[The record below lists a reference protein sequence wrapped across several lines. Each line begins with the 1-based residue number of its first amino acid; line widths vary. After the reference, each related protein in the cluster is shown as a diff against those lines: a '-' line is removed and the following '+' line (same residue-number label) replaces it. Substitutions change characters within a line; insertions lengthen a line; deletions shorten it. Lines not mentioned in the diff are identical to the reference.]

1 MKSFRAFFFRLS
13 GWFRK
18 RNREQ
23 EMMDEFE
30 SHLQMHIADNI
41 RSGMSAEEARRQALL
56 KFGGME
62 SAKESVRD
70 RSRLRGLETAWQDFR
85 YALRTLR
92 RNPGFAVT
100 AIASLALGIGA
111 SIAIFTVADNLL
123 LRPLPY
129 PNSSQLVMVWEANQ
143 RGTTNQNEVSPA
155 NYFDWKTQN
164 TCFSDIAAFLDYHVI
179 FSTGARAE
187 EIDIQ
192 SASANLLPM
201 LGVTPIRGRLFTKAE
216 DEASSNGADVAVISY
231 HLWQSWFGGDESAIG
246 RRVQIN
252 SRPWTIIGVL
262 PPGFY
267 FHSRTVDAWLPI
279 GLKPAEDFRKTQGR
293 WIWTAARLKPDISLR
308 QAQTQMDTIARR
320 LEDSYPEFNKG
331 WGVNV
336 EPLRDA
342 LVGQVK
348 TPLLVLLGA
357 VTLLLG
363 VACANVANL
372 LLTRFNARRREM
384 AVRGALGAARARL
397 VRQLLTESIAL
408 GITGGIAGILL
419 ARWAVQALLAL
430 APRELTHSVQVFFDL
445 RIVIFA
451 LALSLL
457 TGIIFGLAPA
467 LVSARS
473 DLNTALH
480 DETRS
485 STGMGRRLRGWL
497 VAAEVACAV
506 MLLSGAG
513 LLFHTVMKLQV
524 VDPGLNA
531 SNVLTFRVTL
541 PNPRYPRV
549 RNRAQFFV
557 RAAQDLAHL
566 PGVTSASAVS
576 YLPLQGEGAA
586 TTVAIEG
593 QPPARPGEEL
603 IATIRTVLPEY
614 FRTMGIPLRRGRDF
628 TIADDDP
635 DQPYRFIVSE
645 SFVRKYL
652 AGREPLGT
660 RINAEMDDKNPFGE
674 IIGVVGDVKEES
686 LDKDPDP
693 TVYYVHAHLAYG
705 GMIFVL
711 RTENDPL
718 SLAVPARKVIQG
730 IDSQQPVADVF
741 TMQKVVRETFARQ
754 QFSAT
759 LLAGFS
765 FASLLLAA
773 VGIYGVLAYSVAQRT
788 REIGVRVALGA
799 EPSRILRLVVGNGMR
814 LVLIGSLIGLAAA
827 FALSGLLKSMLF
839 GIGPRDPWTFTIA
852 PLVLI
857 CVALIA
863 AYVPARRASRLAPME
878 ALRTE

>member
-1 MKSFRAFFFRLS
+1 MKNLRAFFVRLS

-18 RNREQ
+18 RNRDQ
-23 EMMDEFE
+23 DMMDEFD

-41 RSGMSAEEARRQALL
+41 RSGMSADEARRQALL

-62 SAKESVRD
+62 SAKESIRD
-70 RSRLRGLETAWQDFR
+70 RAGLPWAETAWQDFH

-111 SIAIFTVADNLL
+111 SLAIFTVADNLL

-129 PNSSQLVMVWEANQ
+129 RDPSQLVMLWETSHRQAEDH
-143 RGTTNQNEVSPA
+143 GSVSPG
-155 NYFDWKTQN
+155 NYIDWKAQN
-164 TCFSDIAAFLDYHVI
+164 TCFSDMAAFANYHVI
-179 FSTGARAE
+179 FSTGNRAE

-201 LGVTPIRGRLFTKAE
+201 LGVTPIRGRLFTKEE
-216 DEASSNGADVAVISY
+216 DEASAKGGDVAVISFR
-231 HLWQSWFGGDESAIG
+231 LWQSWFGGDESAIG

-252 SRPWTIIGVL
+252 SRPWTIIGIL

-279 GLKPAEDFRKTQGR
+279 GLNPKEDFRKTQGR
-293 WIWTAARLKPDISLR
+293 WIRAAARLKPDISLR
-308 QAQTQMDTIARR
+308 QAQTQMDLIARR

-336 EPLRDA
+336 ESLRNS
-342 LVGQVK
+342 LVGKVK
-348 TPLLVLLGA
+348 TSLLILLGA

-372 LLTRFNARRREM
+372 LFTRFNARRREM
-384 AVRGALGAARARL
+384 AVRGALGAARTRL
-397 VRQLLTESIAL
+397 VRQLLTESVAL
-408 GITGGIAGILL
+408 GITGGIAGMLL

-430 APRELTHSVQVFFDL
+430 APRELTHSIEVAFDL

-473 DLNTALH
+473 DLNMALH
-480 DETRS
+480 DESRS
-485 STGMGRRLRGWL
+485 STGMGQRLRNWL

-513 LLFHTVMKLQV
+513 LLFHSVMKLQV
-524 VDPGLNA
+524 VDPGLDA

-541 PNPRYPRV
+541 PHAPYPNPR
-549 RNRAQFFV
+549 NKSDFFE
-557 RAAQDLAHL
+557 RAAQELARL

-576 YLPLQGEGAA
+576 YLPFNGQASG
-586 TTVAIEG
+586 TTVTIEG
-593 QPPARPGEEL
+593 QAPARPGEEL
-603 IATIRTVLPEY
+603 IATIRTVLPGY
-614 FRTMGIPLRRGRDF
+614 FRTMGIPLKRGRDF
-628 TIADDDP
+628 AVADDDP

-652 AGREPLGT
+652 TGREPLGT
-660 RINAEMDDKNPFGE
+660 RINADMDDKNPFGE
-674 IIGVVGDVKEES
+674 IIGVVGDVKEGS

-705 GMIFVL
+705 GMIFVV

-718 SLAVPARKVIQG
+718 SLAVPARKVIQS
-730 IDSQQPVADVF
+730 IDSQQPVADIV
-741 TMQKVVRETFARQ
+741 TMQKVIRETFARQ

-773 VGIYGVLAYSVAQRT
+773 IGIYGVLAYSVAQRT
-788 REIGVRVALGA
+788 REIGMRVALGA
-799 EPSRILRLVVGNGMR
+799 EPGRILRLVVGNGMR
-814 LVLIGSLIGLAAA
+814 LVLTGSLIGLAAA

-852 PLVLI
+852 PLVLV
-857 CVALIA
+857 CVALVA
-863 AYVPARRASRLAPME
+863 AYVPARRASHLSPMD